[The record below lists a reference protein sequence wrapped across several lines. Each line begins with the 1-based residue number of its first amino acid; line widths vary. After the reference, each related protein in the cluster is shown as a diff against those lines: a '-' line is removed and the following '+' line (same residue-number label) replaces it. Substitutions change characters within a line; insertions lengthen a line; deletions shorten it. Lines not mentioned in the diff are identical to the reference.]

1 MIVMYMRK
9 IFAFLFL
16 TIGVLACTPQDLPVE
31 DDRTPDVE
39 TPAPD
44 QKPDQEP
51 DPEPEPEPEPLP
63 AFESSY
69 EAVANMGVG
78 WNLGNTLET
87 LWSGNTDGRDW
98 KAWETGWGQAVTK
111 PELMTMMRDA
121 GFGAIRV
128 PVSWGVHTDAD
139 GKVYDEWMNRVQEV
153 VDYVLNAGM
162 YCIINVHHDT
172 GADEELAWLVAS
184 AEGYARERLRYE
196 GLWRQIAER
205 FKNYDQ
211 RLLFES
217 FNEMLDEARSWC
229 FASFGVGYDASMAAE
244 AYKAINDYAQSFVDV
259 VRATGG
265 NNAVRNLIVN
275 TYGACSGAGSWNPHL
290 QDPIKYM
297 KMPSDKVDDHILFQ
311 VHSYPDIDDLAA
323 MEREMTR
330 MMDDLETYLV
340 SLGGP
345 VIVGEWGTFSE
356 NPSLDN
362 YCNYARWFVSECKR
376 RGIGTFHW
384 MSISDG
390 MCRSI
395 PCFSSP
401 EIAEAIV
408 KGYHGDGF
416 DPVIP
421 VIEDFNIS
429 YKVTYNQLWSELN
442 LTSSSV
448 NLDDYQGIAFELSE
462 APSKGYLHVKVYGEE
477 DGKEQYTGFSE
488 ASASVTFD
496 RSVLGSKASRVTLQC
511 LQEGGYSVL
520 LEKVSLIRN
529 DGTIVSCTPSVFW
542 GCEMEVV
549 IG

>member
-1 MIVMYMRK
+1 MISIRMRK
-9 IFAFLFL
+9 TFAFLFL
-16 TIGVLACTPQDLPVE
+16 IIGVLACTPQELPPE
-31 DDRTPDVE
+31 DDKTPDVE

-44 QKPDQEP
+44 
-51 DPEPEPEPEPLP
+51 PEPEPEPDPEPLP
-63 AFESSY
+63 VFESSY

-98 KAWETGWGQAVTK
+98 KTWETGWGQAVTK

-184 AEGYARERLRYE
+184 QRGYARERQRYE
-196 GLWRQIAER
+196 SLWKQIAEQFR
-205 FKNYDQ
+205 DYDQ

-229 FASFGVGYDASMAAE
+229 FASFGIGYDASMAAE
-244 AYKAINDYAQSFVDV
+244 AYRAINDYAQSFVDV

-323 MEREMTR
+323 MEREITR

-416 DPVIP
+416 DPMIP
-421 VIEDFNIS
+421 VIGDFNVS
-429 YKVTYNQLWSELN
+429 YKVTYNQLWSELS
-442 LTSSSV
+442 LTSSV

-462 APSKGYLHVKVYGEE
+462 APSEGYLHVKVYGEE

-488 ASASVTFD
+488 ASASITFD

-520 LEKVSLIRN
+520 LKNVSLIRN
-529 DGTIVSCTPSVFW
+529 DGTIVNCTPSVFW
-542 GCEMEVV
+542 GCEMEIV